1 MLSAVGDM
9 ELLQKLLFLF
19 IAASLVKSNLSKTCQ
34 PPAGYTLEA
43 SVSKYYKAVE
53 QPVTWQQAK
62 DACNSDG
69 TMLVELRTAEEH
81 TAIRPIFGK
90 SLLNPR

>member
-19 IAASLVKSNLSKTCQ
+19 IEASLVKPNLATTCQ
-34 PPAGYTLEA
+34 PPEGYKLEA
-43 SVSKYYKAVE
+43 SVGKYYKAVE
-53 QPVTWQQAK
+53 QLVTWQQAK
-62 DACNSDG
+62 DACTSDG
-69 TMLVELRTAEEH
+69 TVLVELRTADEH

-90 SLLNPR
+90 SRLNPR